1 MLHQEMLYND
11 VVLQNVVLQKH
22 LFKSIV
28 MNKNSDYES
37 MFGSSLNVV
46 SYKNRITGQ
55 DLAWPR
61 TDD

>member
-11 VVLQNVVLQKH
+11 VVLQKH

-37 MFGSSLNVV
+37 TFGSSLNVV